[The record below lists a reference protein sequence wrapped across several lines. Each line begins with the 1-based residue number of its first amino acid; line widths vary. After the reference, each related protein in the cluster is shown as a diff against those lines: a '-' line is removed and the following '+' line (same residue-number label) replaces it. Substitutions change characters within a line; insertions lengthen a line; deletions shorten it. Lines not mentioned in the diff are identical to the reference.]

1 MTPARNVL
9 FFHPVKCT
17 LLHFQ
22 PAAAAVA
29 ISWKLKAQ
37 QGNMGKKYFWKLLLF
52 LSQQFKNMVL
62 FNFNF
67 VFNLSW
73 ILKVWLCH

>member
-9 FFHPVKCT
+9 FFRPVKCT

-22 PAAAAVA
+22 PAAAAAA
-29 ISWKLKAQ
+29 ISWKLKTQ

-52 LSQQFKNMVL
+52 SVSAIQKCGL
-62 FNFNF
+62 FLF
-67 VFNLSW
+67 
-73 ILKVWLCH
+73 

>member
-9 FFHPVKCT
+9 FFRPVKCT

-37 QGNMGKKYFWKLLLF
+37 QGDMGKKYFWKLLLF
-52 LSQQFKNMVL
+52 PFQQLKNMVL
-62 FNFNF
+62 HLISTLFSTL
-67 VFNLSW
+67 V
-73 ILKVWLCH
+73 

>member
-22 PAAAAVA
+22 PTAVADA

-37 QGNMGKKYFWKLLLF
+37 QGNMSKKYFWKLLFLF
-52 LSQQFKNMVL
+52 QQFRNMVL
-62 FNFNF
+62 FNFIFIFNF
-67 VFNLSW
+67 RS
-73 ILKVWLCH
+73 ILKVRLCH